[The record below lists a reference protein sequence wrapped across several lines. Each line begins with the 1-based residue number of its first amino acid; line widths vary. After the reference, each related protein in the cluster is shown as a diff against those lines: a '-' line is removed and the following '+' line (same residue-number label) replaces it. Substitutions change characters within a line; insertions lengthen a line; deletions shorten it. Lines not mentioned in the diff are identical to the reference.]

1 MGVTYEDNRRLYKIE
16 NKTTNYLGAL
26 EKLDLEQLSVRREM
40 LTKKFA
46 VQSIKSERHRVMFQ
60 PKMCIVNTRNK
71 PSLDVKTYKKH
82 RTHMSAIPY
91 MTRTLN
97 DVKQMDSK
105 KKVINKKKK

>member
-1 MGVTYEDNRRLYKIE
+1 MTYEDNRRLYKIE

-60 PKMCIVNTRNK
+60 PRRCSVNTRLK
-71 PSLDVKTYKKH
+71 ASLEQKIYNT
-82 RTHMSAIPY
+82 I
-91 MTRTLN
+91 
-97 DVKQMDSK
+97 
-105 KKVINKKKK
+105 

>member
-1 MGVTYEDNRRLYKIE
+1 MGYATPLWHSRITVGDTKLLESLQKKTLGIILGVTYEDNRRLYKIE

-46 VQSIKSERHRVMFQ
+46 VQEINPALMLK
-60 PKMCIVNTRNK
+60 PTR
-71 PSLDVKTYKKH
+71 
-82 RTHMSAIPY
+82 MSAIPY

-105 KKVINKKKK
+105 